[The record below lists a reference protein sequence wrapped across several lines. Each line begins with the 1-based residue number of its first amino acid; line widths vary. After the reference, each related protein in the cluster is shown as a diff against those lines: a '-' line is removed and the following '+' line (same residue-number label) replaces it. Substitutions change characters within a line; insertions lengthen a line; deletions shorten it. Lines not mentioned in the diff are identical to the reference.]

1 MLVSTSTGME
11 YGVFCV
17 WPSDQTWGKLT
28 CQMSST
34 TLKRGTY
41 MLRFQSVM
49 VSPDNADKDDANVTL
64 RTCLSADCAA
74 NTIIDDYKYV
84 NAEIDY
90 AKLSFTGTKDP
101 KITV

>member
-1 MLVSTSTGME
+1 
-11 YGVFCV
+11 
-17 WPSDQTWGKLT
+17 
-28 CQMSST
+28 
-34 TLKRGTY
+34 

-64 RTCLSADCAA
+64 RTCLSAFCAA

-101 KITV
+101 KITVQSWRFAPEQADATGCFTL